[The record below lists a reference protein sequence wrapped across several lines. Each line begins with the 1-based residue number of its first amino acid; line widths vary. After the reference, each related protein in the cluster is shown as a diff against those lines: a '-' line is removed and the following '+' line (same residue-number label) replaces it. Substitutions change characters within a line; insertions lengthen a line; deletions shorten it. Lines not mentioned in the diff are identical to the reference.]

1 MNLDQIITLQRAH
14 APAQA
19 RTSLSYRLQKLD
31 QLRRALQGPWQE
43 KLANA
48 LHEDFGK
55 SPVEVGLTEIFPTLD
70 NLKIIR
76 KNLKRWSAPQK
87 VKTPLPLFGSTS
99 YTQAEPKG
107 TTLVIAPWNYP
118 IFLSLHPLCTSFAA
132 GNTVILKPSEHTPKT
147 SAATSGIGL
156 QNFLNLRK
164 LAVIT
169 GRSGSIYSPIEGA
182 L

>member
-1 MNLDQIITLQRAH
+1 MNLDQIIALQRAH
-14 APAQA
+14 AQAQA
-19 RTSLSYRLQKLD
+19 QTSLKYRLQKLD
-31 QLRRALQGPWQE
+31 KLRLALQGHWQE

-55 SPVEVGLTEIFPTLD
+55 SPVEIGLTEIFPTLD

-99 YTQAEPKG
+99 YTQPEPKG
-107 TTLVIAPWNYP
+107 NTLVIAPWNYP

-132 GNTVILKPSEHTPKT
+132 GNTVLLKPSEHTPKT
-147 SAATSGIGL
+147 TSLSAELVAENT
-156 QNFLNLRK
+156 Q
-164 LAVIT
+164 
-169 GRSGSIYSPIEGA
+169 P
-182 L
+182 